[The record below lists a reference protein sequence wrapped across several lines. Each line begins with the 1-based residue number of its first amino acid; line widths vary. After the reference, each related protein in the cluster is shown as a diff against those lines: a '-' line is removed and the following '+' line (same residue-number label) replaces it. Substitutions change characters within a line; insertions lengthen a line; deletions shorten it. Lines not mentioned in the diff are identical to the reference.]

1 MMEYL
6 LINLQFQK
14 DIDVMPDKIG
24 DAQESTGRKMHSLFV
39 LYGHKISYC

>member
-24 DAQESTGRKMHSLFV
+24 DAQESTGKMHSLFV
-39 LYGHKISYC
+39 LYGDKISYC